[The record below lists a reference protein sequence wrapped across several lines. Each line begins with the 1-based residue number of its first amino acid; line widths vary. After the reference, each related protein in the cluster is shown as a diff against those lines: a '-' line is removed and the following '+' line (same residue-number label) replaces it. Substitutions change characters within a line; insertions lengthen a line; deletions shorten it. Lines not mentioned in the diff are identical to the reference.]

1 MDAIMNETE
10 ARVIGSLIEKQV
22 TTPEYYPLTL
32 KALTNACNQTSNR
45 DPVVAYD
52 EKEVAR
58 ALESLR
64 EKNLAYVFYGSDSR
78 VPKYKQM
85 MSDIFRLT
93 PQELAV
99 MCVLVL
105 RGAQT
110 VGELRGRTNRLY
122 EFADLAEVEATLESL
137 IARDDPALVARL
149 PRAAG
154 QKEARYAHLLSG
166 EAVVP
171 EQPAAATP
179 LRAEPVM
186 REVRAENERV
196 ARLEAEVETLR
207 REVAELRQQFDDFRK
222 QFE

>member
-1 MDAIMNETE
+1 MNETE

-45 DPVVAYD
+45 DPVVSYD
-52 EKEVAR
+52 EKQVAR
-58 ALESLR
+58 ALDSLR

-99 MCVLVL
+99 MCVLML

-110 VGELRGRTNRLY
+110 IGEIRGRTNRLY

-166 EAVVP
+166 EVAVP
-171 EQPAAATP
+171 EQPP
-179 LRAEPVM
+179 QSHPRVEPVM
-186 REVRAENERV
+186 HEVRAENERV
-196 ARLEAEVETLR
+196 SRLKTEVETLR
-207 REVAELRQQFDDFRK
+207 REVAELRQQFEEFRK

>member
-1 MDAIMNETE
+1 MDAIINETE

-22 TTPEYYPLTL
+22 TTPEYYQLTL

-45 DPVVAYD
+45 DPIVAYD
-52 EKEVAR
+52 EKQVAR

-99 MCVLVL
+99 MCVLML

-137 IARDDPALVARL
+137 MARDDPALVARL

-154 QKEARYAHLLSG
+154 QKEARYAHLLCG
-166 EAVVP
+166 EAAVP
-171 EQPAAATP
+171 EP
-179 LRAEPVM
+179 LPPQGAPRVEPVM
-186 REVRAENERV
+186 QEVRAENERV
-196 ARLEAEVETLR
+196 SRLETEVETLR

>member
-1 MDAIMNETE
+1 MNETE

-45 DPVVAYD
+45 DPVVSYD
-52 EKEVAR
+52 EKQVAR
-58 ALESLR
+58 ALDSLR

-99 MCVLVL
+99 MCVLIL

-110 VGELRGRTNRLY
+110 IGEIRGRTNRLY
-122 EFADLAEVEATLESL
+122 EFADLSEVEATLESL

-166 EAVVP
+166 EVSVP
-171 EQPAAATP
+171 EQPPVAP
-179 LRAEPVM
+179 RVEPVM
-186 REVRAENERV
+186 QEVRAENERV
-196 ARLEAEVETLR
+196 SRLETEVETLR

>member
-52 EKEVAR
+52 EKQVAR
-58 ALESLR
+58 ALDSLR

-99 MCVLVL
+99 MCALIL

-110 VGELRGRTNRLY
+110 IGEIRGRTNRLY
-122 EFADLAEVEATLESL
+122 EFADLSEVEATLESL

-166 EAVVP
+166 EVAVP
-171 EQPAAATP
+171 EQPPVAP
-179 LRAEPVM
+179 RVEPVM
-186 REVRAENERV
+186 QEVRAENERV
-196 ARLEAEVETLR
+196 SRLETEVETLR

-222 QFE
+222 QFD